1 MTRVSDLSG
10 ARFETQHLSFCAQD
24 AQSRSLTININTI
37 VLALE
42 GNLVNNRLTL
52 TFLTGLDMENLAA
65 EVQEGF
71 VSWPLS
77 SVSNEKSVPSLD
89 NRVEKT
95 TFHATPD
102 FIVLSKSQPGF
113 SPEQI
118 ANFQETI
125 EAAVEGAFGQIR
137 YLVLDL
143 VGTSPSVTDP
153 AFLELAG
160 AIETLV
166 RSSAMISVACVR
178 GQVAGAELELALA
191 ANLLVADV
199 EAQFSFEAEPT
210 SALGLYG
217 CLAKKLGFVQ
227 AERLMDQ
234 GKILTTQQMSDLFL
248 VKEILDLSKNLDPL
262 WRFLDRS
269 GRRHNSAHSIYRAQS
284 IASPSI
290 YRSLSLNT

>member
-1 MTRVSDLSG
+1 
-10 ARFETQHLSFCAQD
+10 
-24 AQSRSLTININTI
+24 
-37 VLALE
+37 
-42 GNLVNNRLTL
+42 LVNNELTL
-52 TFLTGLDMENLAA
+52 TFLTGLDMKNLAA

-77 SVSNEKSVPSLD
+77 SVSNEKSAPSLD

-95 TFHATPD
+95 TFHTTPD
-102 FIVLSKSQPGF
+102 FIVLSKPQSGF

-143 VGTSPSVTDP
+143 VGTSPTPAVMDP

-191 ANLLVADV
+191 ANLLVADTDA
-199 EAQFSFEAEPT
+199 EFSFESEPT

-234 GKILTTQQMSDLFL
+234 GKILTAQQMSDLFL
-248 VKEILDLSKNLDPL
+248 VKEMLDLSKNLDPL

-290 YRSLSLNT
+290 YRSLALNT